1 MVANARVNKNTRRVT
16 VGKGKGKGKRARS
29 PPPNP
34 SPLKSRRRSPRVRVQ
49 PAQGPSPKGTGGWSA
64 EDKASFVK
72 VMGDC
77 GHDGEAEL
85 RAVLAGTPT
94 LAGREIL
101 LPMMAVVRDIES

>member
-49 PAQGPSPKGTGGWSA
+49 PAQDPGPSPKGTGGRSA
-64 EDKASFVK
+64 EDNARVVK
-72 VMGDC
+72 TKDVSTEDK
-77 GHDGEAEL
+77 EAERRVRAAIHAAEREL
-85 RAVLAGTPT
+85 RECECGP
-94 LAGREIL
+94 G
-101 LPMMAVVRDIES
+101 PCC